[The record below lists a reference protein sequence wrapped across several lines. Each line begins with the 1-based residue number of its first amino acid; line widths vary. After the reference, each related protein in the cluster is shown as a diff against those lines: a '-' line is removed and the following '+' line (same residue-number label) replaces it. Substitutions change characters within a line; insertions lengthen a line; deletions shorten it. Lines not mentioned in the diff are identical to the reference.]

1 MAELSLQHVDKI
13 YDNNVQAVFDFNLE
27 VKDKE
32 FIVFVGPSGC
42 GKSTT
47 LRMIAG
53 LEEISAG
60 DFYID
65 GKRMNDVEPK
75 DRDIAMVF
83 QSYAL
88 YPHMS
93 VYENM
98 AFGLKLR
105 KYSKEEIDKMEFTAT
120 SNLVSVKVN
129 GKKEVLNVK
138 IEAPTD
144 FSGDD
149 IDMLEDMIMVAVNEA
164 FKQVDKETEKKMGK
178 YTSMMPGL
186 F

>member
-1 MAELSLQHVDKI
+1 MNMQALMRQAQSLQ
-13 YDNNVQAVFDFNLE
+13 
-27 VKDKE
+27 KD
-32 FIVFVGPSGC
+32 
-42 GKSTT
+42 
-47 LRMIAG
+47 M
-53 LEEISAG
+53 
-60 DFYID
+60 
-65 GKRMNDVEPK
+65 
-75 DRDIAMVF
+75 
-83 QSYAL
+83 
-88 YPHMS
+88 
-93 VYENM
+93 
-98 AFGLKLR
+98 LK
-105 KYSKEEIDKMEFTAT
+105 SKEEIDKMEFTAT
-120 SNLVSVKVN
+120 SNLVCVKVN

>member
-1 MAELSLQHVDKI
+1 MNMQALMRQAQSLQ
-13 YDNNVQAVFDFNLE
+13 
-27 VKDKE
+27 KD
-32 FIVFVGPSGC
+32 
-42 GKSTT
+42 
-47 LRMIAG
+47 M
-53 LEEISAG
+53 
-60 DFYID
+60 
-65 GKRMNDVEPK
+65 
-75 DRDIAMVF
+75 
-83 QSYAL
+83 
-88 YPHMS
+88 
-93 VYENM
+93 
-98 AFGLKLR
+98 LK
-105 KYSKEEIDKMEFTAT
+105 SKEEIDQMEFTAT